1 MENMINFGIDLGTTN
16 SVIAKF
22 QKGQVE
28 VFKDPTYWQETLPSV
43 VAFKKNE
50 ILIGKQAKARA
61 GAEDFFTTFK
71 RKMGTTES
79 FKVKA
84 LDKSVTPIELSAYVL
99 KELKSCVTNGESVDA
114 AIVTIPASFDIMQ
127 SNATKEAGYQ
137 AGFKQVILLAE
148 PVAASMAYANKDKN
162 LQDGQWLV
170 YDLGGGT
177 FDVALV
183 KIHEGEMKV
192 IDHEGDNFLGG
203 ADFDHLI
210 VEKLVVPILEKKYGL
225 KNLWA
230 ELTGEKRRKDLALL
244 LDRAEEVKKILSAKT
259 SARLEISERDR
270 MEDSNGDFIDEEITI
285 TRSDFEA
292 IIKEPI
298 EKTTEMIERIITRN
312 KLTKKDLQFILMV
325 GGSTYIPYVRKR
337 VEELLQIPIN
347 CEIDPTTAVGIGA
360 AYFAGT
366 KKKDFSKQADTDKP
380 KSKLQV
386 KTSYPTASKD
396 SEILFAAQFRGE
408 INGLTYKITRDDGG
422 YSSGT
427 KPLQPVVNEELP
439 LVEGVFNT
447 FTFKVYDKQGNEVST
462 DIETIGINS
471 GIGIGGSGNFLAH
484 DICLETYDSQNK
496 KSISDLVF
504 EKNSTLPLR
513 KKIQNEIT
521 RTIIKG
527 SDDSLRINVL
537 EGNREFSPSANRT
550 IGYFEIT
557 GKMLKRDIV
566 KGSDIDILI
575 EMSESRDLIVSAY
588 VAMSEQEFKEVFN
601 PKARH
606 LPVKQLV
613 TEINDL
619 NNKIEAELNEATETE
634 AYETAK
640 VLKEI
645 RTQIVEVQQQAQKL
659 SADDTTDKK
668 YQLEDKKQKL
678 AQELENATKDKAL
691 AKAKAEY
698 LETKTTCVGLVGELG
713 NSYDQKALMDI
724 INQEKVFLSSN
735 VPSRILE
742 RKSELDSII
751 AQVLVRQ
758 PEFKIDIFKR
768 LVNDRGR
775 MNNPQQANILF
786 VAGKTAIEQG
796 DFDRLDSIIRQLI
809 DLLPDE
815 DKGDYEDV
823 TKDPGHGKKN

>member
-22 QKGQVE
+22 NKGQVE

-43 VAFKKNE
+43 VAFKKDE
-50 ILIGKQAKARA
+50 ILVGKQAKARA
-61 GAEDFFTTFK
+61 GAEDFYTTFK

-84 LDKSVTPIELSAYVL
+84 LSKSVTPIELSAYVL
-99 KELKSCVTNGESVDA
+99 KELKTCVTNGESVDA
-114 AIVTIPASFDIMQ
+114 AIITIPASFDIMQ

-148 PVAASMAYANKDKN
+148 PVAASIAYANKDKN

-203 ADFDHLI
+203 SDFDHLI

-230 ELTGEKRRKDLALL
+230 ELTSEKRRKDLALL
-244 LDRAEEVKKILSAKT
+244 VDKAEEMKKVLSAKT
-259 SARLEISERDR
+259 SARFEISERDR
-270 MEDSNGDFIDEEITI
+270 MEDNNGDFIDEEITI
-285 TRSDFEA
+285 SRSDFEG

-298 EKTTEMIERIITRN
+298 EKTTEMINRIITRN
-312 KLTKKDLQFILMV
+312 KLMKSDLQFILMV

-366 KKKDFSKQADTDKP
+366 KKKDLPKQADTDKP

-386 KTSYPTASKD
+386 RTSYLSSTKD
-396 SEILFAAQFRGE
+396 KDALFSAQFRGD
-408 INGLTYKITRDDGG
+408 INGLSYKITRDDGG

-427 KPLQPVVNEELP
+427 KTLQPIVNEELP
-439 LVEGVFNT
+439 IVEGVFNT
-447 FTFKVYDKQGNEVST
+447 FTFKVYDKQGNDVST
-462 DIETIGINS
+462 DIETIGING
-471 GIGIGGSGNFLAH
+471 GISIVGGSFLAH
-484 DICLETYDSQNK
+484 DICLETHDNQNK
-496 KSISDLVF
+496 KSISLLVF

-521 RTIIKG
+521 RTIVKG

-537 EGNREFSPSANRT
+537 EGSKEFSPSANKT

-566 KGSDIDILI
+566 RGSDIDILI
-575 EMSESRDLIVSAY
+575 EMSESRDVIVSAY

-601 PKARH
+601 PKVRH

-613 TEINDL
+613 SEINDL
-619 NNKIEAELNEATETE
+619 NSKIENELNEATETE

-640 VLKEI
+640 ILKEI

-659 SADDTTDKK
+659 NADDTTDKK
-668 YQLEDKKQKL
+668 YQLEDRKQKL
-678 AQELENATKDKAL
+678 AQELENATKDKAF

-698 LETKTTCVGLVGELG
+698 LETKTNCVELVSNLG

-724 INQEKVFLSSN
+724 INQEKVFLSST
-735 VPSRILE
+735 VSSKILE
-742 RKSELDSII
+742 RKEELDSII
-751 AQVLVRQ
+751 AQVLIRQ

-786 VAGKTAIEQG
+786 GVGKSAIEQG
-796 DFDRLDSIIRQLI
+796 DFDRLDSVMKQLI
-809 DLLPDE
+809 DLLPPDE
-815 DKGDYEDV
+815 QEDYKDV
-823 TKDPGHGKKN
+823 GHKNKN

>member
-22 QKGQVE
+22 NKGEVE
-28 VFKDPTYWQETLPSV
+28 VLRDTLYWQDTLPSV

-50 ILIGKQAKARA
+50 ILVGKQAKARV
-61 GAEDFFTTFK
+61 GYEDYYTTFK
-71 RKMGTTES
+71 RTMGTTES
-79 FKVKA
+79 FKVEA
-84 LDKSVTPIELSAYVL
+84 LNDSVTSIELSAYIL
-99 KELKSCVTNGESVDA
+99 KELKSSVTNGEIIEAVV
-114 AIVTIPASFDIMQ
+114 ITIPASFKIMQ

-148 PVAASMAYANKDKN
+148 PVAASMAYVNKYKDLK
-162 LQDGQWLV
+162 DGQWLV

-183 KIHEGEMKV
+183 KIHEGEMNIV
-192 IDHEGDNFLGG
+192 DHEGDNFLGG
-203 ADFDHLI
+203 SDFDYLI
-210 VEKLVVPILEKKYGL
+210 VEKLVVPILEKKHGL
-225 KNLWA
+225 VDLWSK
-230 ELTGEKRRKDLALL
+230 LTGEKRKKDLALL
-244 LDRAEEVKKILSAKT
+244 ADRAEEVKKVLSAKT

-270 MEDSNGDFIDEEITI
+270 IEDSNGDFIDEEIII

-298 EKTTEMIERIITRN
+298 EKTVEMIERIITRN
-312 KLTKKDLQFILMV
+312 KLMKTDLQFILMV
-325 GGSTYIPYVRKR
+325 GGSTYVPYVRKR

-360 AYFAGT
+360 AHFAGT
-366 KKKDFSKQADTDKP
+366 KKKDFSKQTDPDKP

-386 KTSYPTASKD
+386 RTSYPTASKD
-396 SEILFAAQFRGE
+396 KEVLFAAQLKGD
-408 INGLTYKITRDDGG
+408 INGLSYKMTRDDGG

-427 KPLQPVVNEELP
+427 KSLQTIVNEELP
-439 LVEGVFNT
+439 IVQGVFNT

-462 DIETIGINS
+462 DIETIGING

-484 DICLETYDSQNK
+484 DICLETFDSQNK
-496 KSISDLVF
+496 KSISLLVF

-513 KKIQNEIT
+513 KKIQNSIT

-537 EGNREFSPSANRT
+537 EGSQEFSPSANGT

-557 GKMLKRDIV
+557 GKMLKRDII

-575 EMSESRDLIVSAY
+575 EMSESRDIIVSAY

-601 PKARH
+601 PKTRH

-613 TEINDL
+613 TEINNL
-619 NNKIEAELNEATETE
+619 ENKIESELNEATETE

-645 RTQIVEVQQQAQKL
+645 HSQIIQVQQQAQKL
-659 SADDTTDKK
+659 SPDDTTDKK

-678 AQELENATKDKAL
+678 AQELESATKNKVL
-691 AKAKAEY
+691 ANAKLEY
-698 LETKTTCVGLVGELG
+698 LETKTNCVELVRDLG

-724 INQEKVFLSSN
+724 INQENVFLRSN
-735 VPSRILE
+735 IAPKILE
-742 RKSELDSII
+742 RKNELDSII
-751 AQVLVRQ
+751 GQILIRQ
-758 PEFKIDIFKR
+758 PEFKIDVFKR

-775 MNNPQQANILF
+775 MNSPQQANILF
-786 VAGKTAIEQG
+786 VAGKNTIEQG

-809 DLLPDE
+809 VLLPPDE
-815 DKGDYEDV
+815 QDNYP
-823 TKDPGHGKKN
+823 DPGHETK